1 MSCKCWQVNVDN
13 IDRDLFGRAV
23 KGAMYQPSDETSHDM
38 RMAAHNLMLSAYE
51 DNLVSSCP
59 GRTRALPLCGDFR
72 TGTSGM
78 SFAQK
83 RHPACTGHLMHQ
95 GVRKR
100 ERDYIIPA
108 ANSRQFRC
116 PTTFPNQCFPLKV
129 GRADKDQCTTR

>member
-1 MSCKCWQVNVDN
+1 MDN

-59 GRTRALPLCGDFR
+59 GRTRALPLCGNFR
-72 TGTSGM
+72 TGTSGV
-78 SFAQK
+78 SFAQT

-95 GVRKR
+95 GVMRVR
-100 ERDYIIPA
+100 ERLHRSSSQLTAIEVSHNLPKPVL
-108 ANSRQFRC
+108 
-116 PTTFPNQCFPLKV
+116 PTQ
-129 GRADKDQCTTR
+129 GR